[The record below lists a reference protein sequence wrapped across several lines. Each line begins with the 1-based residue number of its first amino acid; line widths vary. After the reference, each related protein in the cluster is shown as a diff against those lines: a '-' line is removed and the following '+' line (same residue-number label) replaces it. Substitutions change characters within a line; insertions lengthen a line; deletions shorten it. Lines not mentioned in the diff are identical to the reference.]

1 STFTNNV
8 GRGPYMWIN
17 WPCTDNS
24 KKHLIMG
31 GYETFLQPGVDSQNI
46 QGIVLNPMQQS
57 EPSKVAIFG
66 NACYSWNI
74 WDSKEEA
81 NATWEDSFKYVD
93 HNSAIETDASNALKE
108 LSKHMINQAM
118 DSRVTALEESV
129 VLKEKLNSFKSK
141 LENGTLSEAD

>member
-1 STFTNNV
+1 MPAIH
-8 GRGPYMWIN
+8 G
-17 WPCTDNS
+17 
-24 KKHLIMG
+24 
-31 GYETFLQPGVDSQNI
+31 
-46 QGIVLNPMQQS
+46 
-57 EPSKVAIFG
+57 IFG
-66 NACYSWNI
+66 IQKRKS
-74 WDSKEEA
+74 

-141 LENGTLSEAD
+141 LENGTLSEV

>member
-1 STFTNNV
+1 MDVYGGEVTNNFTSSFTNTA

-31 GYETFLQPGVDSQNI
+31 GYTTFLHPGVDPSKI

-74 WDSKEEA
+74 WQTEEEA
-81 NATWEDSFKYVD
+81 NKCYKCIIQ
-93 HNSAIETDASNALKE
+93 N
-108 LSKHMINQAM
+108 M
-118 DSRVTALEESV
+118 
-129 VLKEKLNSFKSK
+129 
-141 LENGTLSEAD
+141 